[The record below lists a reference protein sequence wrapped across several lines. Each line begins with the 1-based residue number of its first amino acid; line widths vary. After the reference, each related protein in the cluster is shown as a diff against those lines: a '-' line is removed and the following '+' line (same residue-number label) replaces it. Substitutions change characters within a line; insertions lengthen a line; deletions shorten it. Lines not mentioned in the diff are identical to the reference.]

1 MRRVVV
7 TGLGAI
13 TPLGVGARR
22 SWRRLLAGESG
33 LTDISIR
40 EPAAQWQGLTSTVA
54 GVVPSGKAGKLAGLW
69 HAPDWLDAA
78 EQRRM
83 PTFAQ
88 YAMAAAEMALAD
100 AGWKPTGQSDLEATG
115 VCLGSGIGNLEEL
128 YKTTLAFEKDVST
141 ASRVRLAV
149 GSKAKFKGRATKRC
163 LLCSFPKSSSIWLLV
178 IFPSSMASK
187 GPTIPQPRLAQQAPI
202 Q

>member
-22 SWRRLLAGESG
+22 TWKRLLAGKSG
-33 LTDISIR
+33 LVDISAW
-40 EPAAQWQGLTSTVA
+40 EPQAQWKGLTSTVA
-54 GVVPSGKAGKLAGLW
+54 GIVPSGKAGRADGLW
-69 HAPDWLDAA
+69 HAPDWLDAS

-83 PTFAQ
+83 SKFAQ

-100 AGWKPTGQSDLEATG
+100 AGWKPTNQADLEATG

-128 YKTTLAFEKDVST
+128 YSTSLAFEKDVSP
-141 ASRVRLAV
+141 ASRIEFGCVE
-149 GSKAKFKGRATKRC
+149 G
-163 LLCSFPKSSSIWLLV
+163 
-178 IFPSSMASK
+178 
-187 GPTIPQPRLAQQAPI
+187 
-202 Q
+202 

>member
-22 SWRRLLAGESG
+22 TWSRLVAGQSG
-33 LTDISIR
+33 LGDVSTL
-40 EPAAQWQGLTSTVA
+40 EPRAQWDGLTSTVA
-54 GVVPSGKAGKLAGLW
+54 GLVPSGKAGKVEGIW
-69 HAPDWLDAA
+69 NPSDWLDAS

-83 PTFAQ
+83 SNFTQ

-100 AGWKPTGQSDLEATG
+100 AGWNPTCRPDLEATG

-128 YKTTLAFEKDVST
+128 YSTSLAFDKDVS
-141 ASRVRLAV
+141 LA
-149 GSKAKFKGRATKRC
+149 FRTEH
-163 LLCSFPKSSSIWLLV
+163 
-178 IFPSSMASK
+178 
-187 GPTIPQPRLAQQAPI
+187 
-202 Q
+202 